1 MKKAIIHLAL
11 IGMLSA
17 GAAFAQDNSAQ
28 APADQSAMH
37 GRRQGMNPEN
47 QLAHLTKMLNL
58 TSDQQSQIKPLLE
71 TQQSQIMQIHQDQS
85 IARED
90 KMAKVKSVHQDT
102 TTKIEAVLNDQQKQ
116 KYEASQEKMQ
126 ERMERRSGGDA
137 APAPQ
142 QPQQ

>member
-11 IGMLSA
+11 VGMLSA

-28 APADQSAMH
+28 APADQPAMH
-37 GRRQGMNPEN
+37 GPRHQGMNPEN

-71 TQQSQIMQIHQDQS
+71 TQQSQMMQIHQDQS
-85 IARED
+85 LARED
-90 KMAKVKSVHQDT
+90 KMAKMKSLHQDT

-116 KYEASQEKMQ
+116 KYEAAQARMQ
-126 ERMERRSGGDA
+126 ERRNGGDA

-142 QPQQ
+142 Q